1 MSSPA
6 SLLASKIVSFF
17 LASQKCLFIVTEIH
31 WIIHHIFG
39 GEFCIFVCRGFETL
53 STAHCKLCEIL
64 LTPFPSFHCF
74 TVSFPSALGG
84 FFLKEVF
91 LSTKGL
97 RHNFSASKLKLIIN
111 QDRKIIYW
119 DSSPTALMTKGFQTW
134 GRKWRD
140 EKLLHIC
147 WIYDKKYILLSLL
160 TSREREW
167 W

>member
-1 MSSPA
+1 MGLEGLYQLALFQLQVEGLPRGCTPVQTKDLINSLLPTINYLSSPA

-111 QDRKIIYW
+111 QDRKIIY
-119 DSSPTALMTKGFQTW
+119 
-134 GRKWRD
+134 
-140 EKLLHIC
+140 
-147 WIYDKKYILLSLL
+147 
-160 TSREREW
+160 
-167 W
+167 